1 MKVLSWNCNCKFR
14 DKYQLLDQYNADIL
28 IIQECEDP
36 QQSSDSKYK
45 LWAENYLWVGDRK
58 HQGLGVF
65 AKTNIKLEALPPV
78 SNTYKLFLP
87 VLVNNQ
93 YSLIGVWTKSASTI
107 KKGYINQL
115 WNFLL
120 ENRIILD
127 FSKIIIAGDWN
138 SNAQSNNKRSEGNHS
153 DVVQLLKG
161 ENVHSAYHD
170 FQNSAHGSER
180 EATFFLYRNIEKPYH
195 FDYIFAHKTW
205 LKQGYSFSL
214 LKPTQW
220 LKYSD
225 HMPIILD
232 TKSSNF

>member
-45 LWAENYLWVGDRK
+45 SWAKNYLWVGDRK

-65 AKTNIKLEALPPV
+65 AKTNIKLEALLPL
-78 SNTYKLFLP
+78 SNNYKLFLP
-87 VLVNNQ
+87 VLINNQ
-93 YSLIGVWTKSASTI
+93 YNLVGVWTKSASTL

-120 ENRIILD
+120 ENREILD
-127 FSKIIIAGDWN
+127 FSKIIITGDWN
-138 SNAQSNNKRSEGNHS
+138 SNAKWDKKRSEGNHS
-153 DVVQLLKG
+153 DVVEFLKG
-161 ENVHSAYHD
+161 KSVHSAYHYL
-170 FQNSAHGSER
+170 QKLEHGCER
-180 EATFFLYRNIEKPYH
+180 AATFFLHRNIKKPYH
-195 FDYIFAHKTW
+195 FDYIFTHKSW
-205 LKQGYSFSL
+205 LNKDCSFSL
-214 LKPTQW
+214 FKPTQW

-225 HMPIILD
+225 HIPILLD
-232 TKSSNF
+232 TKNSI